1 MIVLTKNDINLII
14 EHINVYKYID
24 KFIMSN
30 LIKAKIMYEF
40 TFLYKLH
47 HVNLEYKFDRIINKK
62 YINTEYSGINRLH
75 VYMKK
80 FIKMKKRKLYSTE
93 QKAITAHLNFLL
105 DNYDKFEQNFTI
117 IENFMVIYI
126 FEHHTNYLDLILLK
140 REKLT
145 NKEVEYCNS
154 IKNIFYSKYKYVY
167 NNKKFVLGEPTKK
180 YYTDSY
186 FPFTWR
192 L

>member
-1 MIVLTKNDINLII
+1 MIILTKNDIDLLI

-30 LIKAKIMYEF
+30 LIKASIMYEF
-40 TFLYKLH
+40 TFFYKLH
-47 HVNLEYKFDRIINKK
+47 YYDLERVFIKIMNKE
-62 YINTEYSGINRLH
+62 YNNTEYSGINRLH

-80 FIKMKKRKLYSTE
+80 FMNMKKRKLYSTE
-93 QKAITAHLNFLL
+93 QKAITVHLNFLL
-105 DNYDKFEQNFTI
+105 DNYYRFEQNVTI
-117 IENFMVIYI
+117 LENFMVIYI

-167 NNKKFVLGEPTKK
+167 NNKKFILGEPTKK
-180 YYTDSY
+180 YYPDSY
-186 FPFTWR
+186 FPLIWR